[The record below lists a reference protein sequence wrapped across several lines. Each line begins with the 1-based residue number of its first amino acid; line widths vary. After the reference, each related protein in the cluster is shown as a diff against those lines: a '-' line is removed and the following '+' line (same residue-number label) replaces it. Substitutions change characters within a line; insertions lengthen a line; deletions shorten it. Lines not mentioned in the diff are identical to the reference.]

1 MKLTNVIYAGVALAT
16 LSLSACSNDLDKNS
30 EWGDNGI
37 RFTSYIAGPVSRLVN
52 GANVWDAGDKVGIFM
67 PAAGQPIAGN
77 QAQYTADAKGA
88 LTADGTALDYPQ
100 DGSSVDFI
108 AYYPYDANA
117 KGTTNVDVPDQS
129 KNIDLVYAKEP
140 NHKKGDATVNL
151 GFKHQLSYVVLNV
164 SGKDGASVAGLAVAL
179 QGTKTAGTFDLNAGS
194 LTTTDN
200 SVKDI
205 KFNTISNGT
214 EYGAIVLPA
223 TSLTGAKLAF
233 TLGGKTET
241 EDLPANVT
249 SFAAGTK
256 YTINVTISGGSS
268 TPGGDFTVSFGGA
281 TISDWTESVGGDLNV
296 DFGGGS
302 ETPDPEP
309 QPGVETTI
317 FSETFGTENPASG
330 TSSYVGNFTGY
341 DNYGK
346 VTYSNPDDGKA
357 NIRQTKQIA
366 DNHLWLP
373 ANYDNGLLI
382 SGINTAGYKTLKLIY
397 DICPNTYGKTDT
409 GNANAIVVKWNGT
422 PLTVGDHPFTNE
434 DNNKFITITIT
445 DGLVAA
451 DDATLEFYGAG
462 STNTIGY
469 RIDNIKLVGTK

>member
-77 QAQYTADAKGA
+77 QAQYTVDAKGA

-117 KGTTNVDVPDQS
+117 KGTTNVDVSDQS

-214 EYGAIVLPA
+214 KSEAIVLPA
-223 TSLTGAKLAF
+223 TSLAGAKLAF

-249 SFAAGTK
+249 SFAVGTK

-281 TISDWTESVGGDLNV
+281 SISNWTESVGGDLNV

-317 FSETFGTENPASG
+317 FSETFGTSVEKKSNGYWPAINE
-330 TSSYVGNFTGY
+330 YTGY
-341 DNYGK
+341 DNK
-346 VTYSNPDDGKA
+346 TLTFTDP
-357 NIRQTKQIA
+357 QQIA
-366 DNHLWLP
+366 GGFDYSQASVRSTSTMDPHVWLP
-373 ANYDNGLLI
+373 ATKDAQLQIAGFTTADYKNLTLTYDIAANKADVEQNIIKVYAGDKEITVPSKTI
-382 SGINTAGYKTLKLIY
+382 SESNTYQTVTLTLPAGITSVMFASSKATNTA
-397 DICPNTYGKTDT
+397 
-409 GNANAIVVKWNGT
+409 
-422 PLTVGDHPFTNE
+422 
-434 DNNKFITITIT
+434 
-445 DGLVAA
+445 
-451 DDATLEFYGAG
+451 
-462 STNTIGY
+462 GY